1 MLAKNQT
8 PVKQGWIITLFRRL
22 DAYRLARG
30 VLWES
35 WHIGRKLN
43 PVLLGTRPAMKHGYK
58 AVGII
63 HRTCLQVGHVR
74 LTGNCRVNRR
84 ATGATEITTDRITGI
99 RVTVLIEGEITDK
112 VDIRP

>member
-1 MLAKNQT
+1 M
-8 PVKQGWIITLFRRL
+8 TLFRRF
-22 DAYRLARG
+22 DASRLARW
-30 VLWES
+30 VLWEN

-84 ATGATEITTDRITGI
+84 AAGATEVTTDRVAGI
-99 RVTVLIEGEITDK
+99 CFAVFVERQISREFEISPLKGREG
-112 VDIRP
+112 

>member
-1 MLAKNQT
+1 M
-8 PVKQGWIITLFRRL
+8 TLFRRF
-22 DAYRLARG
+22 DASRLARW

-35 WHIGRKLN
+35 WHFGRELN

-58 AVGII
+58 TVSII

-84 ATGATEITTDRITGI
+84 AAGATEVATDRVAGI
-99 RVTVLIEGEITDK
+99 RVAVFVERQISREFDISPLKGREG
-112 VDIRP
+112 